1 MMKLYKTFQ
10 GPVVEIEHKFYQVGA
25 DDFDALLNRDGLA
38 EFLQAQARPEQAT
51 AQPSQLLPP
60 IGSQEVWA
68 SGVTYE
74 VSREARFE
82 EAKEADGGVFYRRV
96 YNAERPELFFKANGF
111 RVVGPGGMI
120 RVRRDASWSVPEPEF
135 VVVANREGKIVGY
148 TIGNDVSSRDIE
160 GENPLYLPQAKV
172 YNGSC
177 SLGPAVMISGERL
190 PTTTEI
196 RLVIEREKKELFR
209 GTTSVAKIR
218 RSFETLLEYLYRE
231 LAFPVGAYL
240 FTGTGIVPADE
251 FTLRSGDVVR
261 IAVDSIGELV
271 NTVE

>member
-1 MMKLYKTFQ
+1 MKLYKTVE
-10 GPVVEIEHKFYQVGA
+10 GPVVEIERKFYQVGA
-25 DDFDALLNRDGLA
+25 DDFDALLNRDDLA
-38 EFLQAQARPEQAT
+38 EFLQAQARPDQAT
-51 AQPSQLLPP
+51 VQTSQLLPP

-96 YNAERPELFFKANGF
+96 YNAERPELFFKANAF
-111 RVVGPGGMI
+111 RVVGPGGVI
-120 RVRRDASWSVPEPEF
+120 RIRRDASWSVPEPEF
-135 VVVANREGKIVGY
+135 VVVANRKGKIVGY

-177 SLGPAVMISGERL
+177 SLGPAVGISDERL

-196 RLVIEREKKELFR
+196 RLVIEREKKEVFR

-231 LAFPVGAYL
+231 LEFPVGAYL
-240 FTGTGIVPADE
+240 FTGTGIVPPDE